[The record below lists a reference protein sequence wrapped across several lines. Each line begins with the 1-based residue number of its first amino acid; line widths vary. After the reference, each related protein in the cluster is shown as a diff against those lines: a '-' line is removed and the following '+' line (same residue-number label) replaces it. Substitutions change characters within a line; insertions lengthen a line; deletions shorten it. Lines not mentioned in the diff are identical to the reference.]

1 MPIPALTAD
10 GYLPE
15 GIHDCTLQELA
26 DRFGQFQ
33 RTDARWALF
42 RRLESFVGD
51 VAATGF
57 FTAIIIDGS
66 FVSGVDA
73 PNDVDLILVLKSS
86 HDFTAP
92 TRPFEYNIVSR
103 HQVRRR
109 YRFDVLI
116 GKEHSKQLARHIAFF
131 ARVRDNESIHKG
143 MVRLTL

>member
-33 RTDARWALF
+33 RTDARSALF
-42 RRLESFVGD
+42 RRLEVFVRD
-51 VAATGF
+51 VAGTGF

-66 FVSGVDA
+66 FVSGVDE
-73 PNDVDLILVLKSS
+73 PNDIDLILVLKSS
-86 HDFTAP
+86 HDFAAP

-116 GKEHSKQLARHIAFF
+116 GKEHSEQLARHIAFF
-131 ARVRDNESIHKG
+131 AGVRDNDSIHKG
-143 MVRLTL
+143 MVRLNL